1 MPNEPSTDELLDDY
15 DLENAQ
21 TKPDSNSDLQ
31 LDGMPI
37 TDLTEPVA
45 VDSEAIAEL
54 TEPTEA
60 TEPRES

>member
-1 MPNEPSTDELLDDY
+1 MPDEPSTDELLDNY

-21 TKPDSNSDLQ
+21 TEPDPNSDLQ

-45 VDSEAIAEL
+45 VDSEAITEL
-54 TEPTEA
+54 TEPTES
-60 TEPRES
+60 TKP